1 MSADWIPVGSL
12 GVISS
17 VVAWLVAWRV
27 SAARSEGRSDAQH
40 DAEDAKDTSV
50 KQDIRDLR
58 NEVRATMEELRTLGS
73 AIMKLS
79 ASQDVVNAMTSKA
92 LESLVAKM
100 DRHEEKL
107 ADHAST
113 LKLLTEVVMTRSKV
127 MPPGPCP
134 LNCPFGPQEP
144 QGSPPDIKKELR
156 S

>member
-1 MSADWIPVGSL
+1 
-12 GVISS
+12 
-17 VVAWLVAWRV
+17 VAWRV

-58 NEVRATMEELRTLGS
+58 NEVRATMEELRILG
-73 AIMKLS
+73 AATVKLS
-79 ASQDVVNAMTSKA
+79 ASQDVVNSVTSKA
-92 LESLVAKM
+92 LESIILKM

-113 LKLLTEVVMTRSKV
+113 LKLLTEVVMARSKV

>member
-1 MSADWIPVGSL
+1 
-12 GVISS
+12 
-17 VVAWLVAWRV
+17 VAWRV

-58 NEVRATMEELRTLGS
+58 NEVRATMEELRTLG
-73 AIMKLS
+73 AATVKLS
-79 ASQDVVNAMTSKA
+79 ASQDVVNSVTSKA
-92 LESLVAKM
+92 LESIILKM

-113 LKLLTEVVMTRSKV
+113 LKLLTEVVMARSKV

>member
-1 MSADWIPVGSL
+1 
-12 GVISS
+12 
-17 VVAWLVAWRV
+17 VAWRV

-58 NEVRATMEELRTLGS
+58 NEVRATMEELRSLG
-73 AIMKLS
+73 AATVKLS
-79 ASQDVVNAMTSKA
+79 ASQDVVNSVTSKA
-92 LESLVAKM
+92 LESIILKM

-113 LKLLTEVVMTRSKV
+113 LKLLTEVVMARSKV

>member
-58 NEVRATMEELRTLGS
+58 NEVRATMEELRSLG
-73 AIMKLS
+73 AATVKLS
-79 ASQDVVNAMTSKA
+79 ASQDVVNSVTSKA
-92 LESLVAKM
+92 LESIILKM
-100 DRHEEKL
+100 DRHEERL

-113 LKLLTEVVMTRSKV
+113 LKLLTEVVMARSKV

>member
-58 NEVRATMEELRTLGS
+58 NEVRATMEELRT
-73 AIMKLS
+73 
-79 ASQDVVNAMTSKA
+79 
-92 LESLVAKM
+92 
-100 DRHEEKL
+100 
-107 ADHAST
+107 
-113 LKLLTEVVMTRSKV
+113 
-127 MPPGPCP
+127 PGV
-134 LNCPFGPQEP
+134 GDQ
-144 QGSPPDIKKELR
+144 
-156 S
+156 

>member
-73 AIMKLS
+73 ATIKLS
-79 ASQDVVNAMTSKA
+79 ASQDVVNSVTSKA
-92 LESLVAKM
+92 LESIILKM

-113 LKLLTEVVMTRSKV
+113 LKLLTEVVMARSKV

>member
-58 NEVRATMEELRTLGS
+58 NEVRATMEELRTLG
-73 AIMKLS
+73 AATVKLS
-79 ASQDVVNAMTSKA
+79 ASQDVVNSVTSKA
-92 LESLVAKM
+92 LESIILKM

-113 LKLLTEVVMTRSKV
+113 LKLLTEVVMARSKV

>member
-1 MSADWIPVGSL
+1 MAADWIPVGSL
-12 GVISS
+12 GVVSS
-17 VVAWLVAWRV
+17 VAAWLIAWRV

-40 DAEDAKDTSV
+40 DAEALKDTTV
-50 KQDIRDLR
+50 KEDIRDLR

-73 AIMKLS
+73 ATMKLS
-79 ASQDVVNAMTSKA
+79 ASQDVVNSVTSKA

-113 LKLLTEVVMTRSKV
+113 LKLLTEVVMSRSKV

-134 LNCPFGPQEP
+134 DNCPFASKDQ
-144 QGSPPDIKKELR
+144 PPEMQKEIR
-156 S
+156 P

>member
-58 NEVRATMEELRTLGS
+58 NEVRATMEELRTPGS
-73 AIMKLS
+73 RRPVKAIGI
-79 ASQDVVNAMTSKA
+79 
-92 LESLVAKM
+92 
-100 DRHEEKL
+100 
-107 ADHAST
+107 
-113 LKLLTEVVMTRSKV
+113 
-127 MPPGPCP
+127 PGRGEQRYQQGAGKHHFENGPARRETCGS
-134 LNCPFGPQEP
+134 CEHSEAAYRGGDGPFEGDAA
-144 QGSPPDIKKELR
+144 GSVPAELPFR
-156 S
+156 AAGAAGIAA

>member
-1 MSADWIPVGSL
+1 
-12 GVISS
+12 
-17 VVAWLVAWRV
+17 VAWRV

-50 KQDIRDLR
+50 KEDIRDLR

-73 AIMKLS
+73 ATIKLS
-79 ASQDVVNAMTSKA
+79 ASQDVVNSVTSKA
-92 LESLVAKM
+92 LESIILKM

-113 LKLLTEVVMTRSKV
+113 LKLLTEVVMARSKV

>member
-1 MSADWIPVGSL
+1 
-12 GVISS
+12 
-17 VVAWLVAWRV
+17 
-27 SAARSEGRSDAQH
+27 
-40 DAEDAKDTSV
+40 
-50 KQDIRDLR
+50 
-58 NEVRATMEELRTLGS
+58 MEELRTLGS
-73 AIMKLS
+73 ATMKLS
-79 ASQDVVNAMTSKA
+79 ASQDVVNSVTSKA
-92 LESLVAKM
+92 LESIILKM

-113 LKLLTEVVMTRSKV
+113 LKLLTEVVMARSKV

>member
-1 MSADWIPVGSL
+1 
-12 GVISS
+12 
-17 VVAWLVAWRV
+17 V

-73 AIMKLS
+73 ATMKLS
-79 ASQDVVNAMTSKA
+79 ASQDVVNSVTSKA
-92 LESLVAKM
+92 LESIILKM

-113 LKLLTEVVMTRSKV
+113 LKLLTEVVMARSKV

>member
-1 MSADWIPVGSL
+1 
-12 GVISS
+12 
-17 VVAWLVAWRV
+17 V

-58 NEVRATMEELRTLGS
+58 NEVRATMEELRTLG
-73 AIMKLS
+73 AATVKLS
-79 ASQDVVNAMTSKA
+79 ASQDVVNSVTSKA
-92 LESLVAKM
+92 LESIILKM

-113 LKLLTEVVMTRSKV
+113 LKLLTEVVMARSKV

>member
-1 MSADWIPVGSL
+1 
-12 GVISS
+12 
-17 VVAWLVAWRV
+17 VAWRV

-73 AIMKLS
+73 ATIKLS
-79 ASQDVVNAMTSKA
+79 ASQDVVNSVTSKA
-92 LESLVAKM
+92 LESIILKM

-113 LKLLTEVVMTRSKV
+113 LKLLTEVVMARSKV

>member
-1 MSADWIPVGSL
+1 
-12 GVISS
+12 
-17 VVAWLVAWRV
+17 VAWRV

-73 AIMKLS
+73 ATMKLS
-79 ASQDVVNAMTSKA
+79 ASQDVVNSVTSKA
-92 LESLVAKM
+92 LESIILKM

-113 LKLLTEVVMTRSKV
+113 LKLLTEVVMARSKV

>member
-58 NEVRATMEELRTLGS
+58 NEVRATMEELRTLG
-73 AIMKLS
+73 AATVKLS
-79 ASQDVVNAMTSKA
+79 ASQDVVNSVTSKA
-92 LESLVAKM
+92 LESIIGKM

-113 LKLLTEVVMTRSKV
+113 LKLLTEVVMARSKV